1 MGASIAK
8 IMIGG
13 LVVIALYNIVS
24 SPNSQGILG
33 TGLTGSATVIKS
45 LEGK

>member
-8 IMIGG
+8 ILMGG

-24 SPNSQGILG
+24 SPNSNGILG
-33 TGLTGSATVIKS
+33 TGMTGSVGVIRA